1 MDGDDKADGI
11 CARCCQKPSQCP
23 LWWVGKRIDNPFHL
37 LFLSRCPVGLAGGTS
52 AGLGCEQPSTWDCRF
67 PVFPLLL
74 RQPSSPRP
82 LGGRG
87 RGNLMMF
94 LARFWRRLHTPVF
107 GFSGVALG
115 CLSQFCIPRGRSWLQ
130 RALGPTMIMS
140 IIVDPLQGLAVLPR
154 RGASRSDEWGI
165 LSGELATKPLKH
177 GIFIGGLQF
186 QACRS
191 INDRRCL
198 LLLRPPPRA
207 RHGLTIFIQHEEDCL
222 RGRTLRG
229 GVVWLAVVIGPG
241 RASDRQGSCRVMPAS
256 FIQGLAN
263 LWPKRQVF
271 RGMWTGGTSLPA
283 RDATSQTG
291 MTAARIVPR
300 VRDRTP
306 GFENCRP

>member
-1 MDGDDKADGI
+1 
-11 CARCCQKPSQCP
+11 
-23 LWWVGKRIDNPFHL
+23 
-37 LFLSRCPVGLAGGTS
+37 
-52 AGLGCEQPSTWDCRF
+52 
-67 PVFPLLL
+67 
-74 RQPSSPRP
+74 
-82 LGGRG
+82 
-87 RGNLMMF
+87 MMF

-115 CLSQFCIPRGRSWLQ
+115 CLSQFCIPCGRSWLQ
-130 RALGPTMIMS
+130 RALGPTRIMS

-207 RHGLTIFIQHEEDCL
+207 RYGLTVFIQHEEDCL

-229 GVVWLAVVIGPG
+229 GVVVAG
-241 RASDRQGSCRVMPAS
+241 CRHWTRTGFRPAGQLS
-256 FIQGLAN
+256 
-263 LWPKRQVF
+263 
-271 RGMWTGGTSLPA
+271 
-283 RDATSQTG
+283 RDAGKFYSGFGQLVAETASLSWNVDWRDVIARARCHESNRDDRCSKRSESSRPYAGIRGLSTLTANRQILLTADPRRPPTDTSS
-291 MTAARIVPR
+291 
-300 VRDRTP
+300 
-306 GFENCRP
+306 